1 MPKGQPRDTNSR
13 MVLFPLSMLGH
24 KHILK
29 VQKRSFTKERYATT
43 CQMTRSVD
51 SSSKNDSPKIVIWR
65 LFIWLCQMTNRPR
78 TISLCNNYSLT
89 MSVDSV
95 SKNDILQGLVVR
107 RLDQWT
113 MSVDQ
118 SSHDDPLQNLRFDTI
133 YHPCYSLRIILRAP
147 RGQHVMGT

>member
-1 MPKGQPRDTNSR
+1 MPKRQSGDTNSR

-43 CQMTRSVD
+43 CQWLGQLIPR
-51 SSSKNDSPKIVIWR
+51 PKTIVQKS
-65 LFIWLCQMTNRPR
+65 LFDDYLSDYVRWLIVQEQSRYVTTIHWQCQLIQCPK
-78 TISLCNNYSLT
+78 TIFCKGSF
-89 MSVDSV
+89 
-95 SKNDILQGLVVR
+95 VR